1 MNMTASKPYKV
12 YYEDYEAV
20 QKALEILGDVEGT
33 ELHKDILGIKTS
45 PFGLV
50 LEQGH
55 PAFTYNSMLATELG
69 IDLRDDLSLEEY
81 AIVAEKKL
89 RNCAEG
95 LRRSLGD
102 VTWDSLSDNAKAV
115 MIDAK
120 YNTNVDYLDF
130 AQKAL
135 AYEADPT
142 EANLKAMI
150 NESTRVVNG
159 KRIEGLDNRVA
170 TVLYHNNY
178 IDSAQE
184 AIKYGLYKAS
194 NKAPIP
200 WSSK

>member
-12 YYEDYEAV
+12 YYEDYDAV

-33 ELHKDILGIKTS
+33 ETHRDILGIKTS

-55 PAFTYNSMLATELG
+55 PAFTYNSLLASELG
-69 IDLRDDLSLEEY
+69 IELREDLHLNDYL
-81 AIVAEKKL
+81 AVAEKKL
-89 RNCAEG
+89 RNCADG

-120 YNTNVDYLDF
+120 YHTNVDYLEF

-142 EANLKAMI
+142 DANLEAMI
-150 NESTRVVNG
+150 KESTRVVNG
-159 KRIEGLDNRVA
+159 LRIEGLDNRVA
-170 TVLYHNNY
+170 TILYHNDY
-178 IDSAQE
+178 IDSVQE
-184 AIKYGLYKAS
+184 AIEHGLYKAS